1 MEVIWSDSSKY
12 DLKNIAEYVADT
24 FGQRTAVK
32 VLEKLQAKA
41 NGLLLFP
48 ESGILDRKYSTN
60 EYTVHHLNVD
70 SNVIYYML
78 FPDAIV
84 IGVVVHQKMSPRRI
98 DAILKRFLEHY
109 ER

>member
-1 MEVIWSDSSKY
+1 MDLIWSDLANQQLDSAL
-12 DLKNIAEYVADT
+12 DYVEDN
-24 FGQRTAVK
+24 FGEKTAFKTLQKIDQK
-32 VLEKLQAKA
+32 V

-60 EYTVHHLNVD
+60 EYTVHHFNVD
-70 SNVIYYML
+70 PNVIYYML
-78 FPDAIV
+78 YPDAIV
-84 IGVVVHQKMSPRRI
+84 IGVVVHQKMSPSRI